1 MKKHPAA
8 RAGII
13 KVSGIFLYGGMKIVP
28 VVTLRASM
36 AQKK

>member
-8 RAGII
+8 RAGIL
-13 KVSGIFLYGGMKIVP
+13 KVSGTCLYGGMKIVP
-28 VVTLRASM
+28 VVILGASM